1 MLSYC
6 CKIEAAKIPTKSVQ
20 QTIIANYQEAA
31 NKAHKQADH
40 CKQQANT
47 YSLLRLGIFA
57 MMVFVVYITVQQDS
71 FVVLGVGIVILLA
84 AFVALVAQQGKYE
97 RLRDYHLDLERINL
111 NEINNLQSGVNLYDN
126 GQKYSNEKH
135 FYTSDLDIFGNA
147 SLYNLVNRAAT
158 SAGNDKLADWLSA
171 PANKATILSRQK
183 AVQEIAENTD
193 WKVNTQTKLLFATK
207 EDTDQMKQL
216 FMYLKT
222 PLHLTGERWLS
233 IYIKVA
239 PYLLFG
245 VLLAGAF
252 LSPYFTVI
260 AIILGLVNMSI
271 LVAKGSYLLKAGS
284 IAGKISDMLAKYAI
298 VFNAIETQQWQS
310 QRCAQLN
317 EKLKANQT
325 SKNIAEL
332 SKLINKLSYSLI
344 MIVGFILNVF
354 FLWALKQIIVIEKW
368 KHNNHQNFE
377 EAFDVIAE
385 FEALISLAVPA
396 INYPDW
402 IYPTIAETAGYTLKA
417 NHLAHPLIRDKRVDN
432 DYELQDAFKIDII
445 TGSNM
450 AGKSTFLRTIGI
462 NTVLALSGAPVCAS
476 EMEVSVITI
485 VSYMRIK
492 DSLNESTSTFK
503 AELDR
508 LQMLLAAVEKE
519 HRVFFLID
527 EMLRGTNSM
536 DKYLGS
542 KAVIEQLIAKKGVGM
557 VATHDLQIARL
568 EDKYPDYVRNYY
580 FDIQVQNGEM
590 LFDYKLKH
598 GECKTFNA
606 SLLLKQIG
614 INVQPG

>member
-1 MLSYC
+1 M
-6 CKIEAAKIPTKSVQ
+6 Q

-31 NKAHKQADH
+31 NKARQQADH
-40 CKQQANT
+40 YKQQANT

-57 MMVFVVYITVQQDS
+57 IMILVVYITVQQDS

-84 AFVALVAQQGKYE
+84 AFAALVAQQGKYE

-111 NEINNLQSGVNLYDN
+111 NEINSLQNSTNLYDN
-126 GQKYSNEKH
+126 GQKYNNEKH

-147 SLYNLVNRAAT
+147 SLYNLINRAAT
-158 SAGNDKLADWLSA
+158 SAGNDKLAGWLST
-171 PANKATILSRQK
+171 PADKTTILVRQE
-183 AVQEIAENTD
+183 AVQEIAANND
-193 WKVNTQTKLLFATK
+193 WKVNTQTKLLFAAN
-207 EDTDQMKQL
+207 EDADQMKRL
-216 FMYLKT
+216 FIYLST
-222 PLHLTGERWLS
+222 PLHLSGEKWLS

-245 VLLAGAF
+245 MLLAGAF
-252 LSPYFTVI
+252 LSPYFILI
-260 AIILGLVNMSI
+260 ALLTALGNIFILL
-271 LVAKGSYLLKAGS
+271 AKGSYILKAGA
-284 IAGKISDMLAKYAI
+284 IADKISDVLAKYTV
-298 VFNAIETQQWQS
+298 VFNAIESQQWQS
-310 QRCAQLN
+310 QRCAQLH
-317 EKLKANQT
+317 EKLKVNQT

-354 FLWALKQIIVIEKW
+354 FLWALKQIILIEKW
-368 KHNNHQNFE
+368 KRNNHQNFE

-385 FEALISLAVPA
+385 FEALISLAVPG

-402 IYPTIAETAGYTLKA
+402 VYPEIAESEGYTLTAK
-417 NHLAHPLIRDKRVDN
+417 NIAHPLIRGKRVDN
-432 DYELQDAFKIDII
+432 DYNLQDAFKIDII

-462 NTVLALSGAPVCAS
+462 NTVLALSGAPVCAA
-476 EMEVSVITI
+476 EMEVSVMTI

-508 LQMLLAAVEKE
+508 LQMLLTAVEHE

-542 KAVIEQLIAKKGVGM
+542 KAVIEQLVAQKGVGM

-614 INVQPG
+614 INVQAE

>member
-1 MLSYC
+1 M
-6 CKIEAAKIPTKSVQ
+6 Q
-20 QTIIANYQEAA
+20 QTIIANYEDAA
-31 NKAHKQADH
+31 AKAKQQADH
-40 CKQQANT
+40 YKKEANT
-47 YSLLRLGIFA
+47 YSLLRLGVFA
-57 MMVFVVYITVQQDS
+57 LMIFVVYLTVQQDN
-71 FVVLGVGIVILLA
+71 FVVLGVGVIILLA
-84 AFVALVAQQGKYE
+84 AFTALVAQQGKYE
-97 RLRDYHLDLERINL
+97 RLRDYYLDLERVNL
-111 NEINNLQSGVNLYDN
+111 NELDSINTQGNLYNN
-126 GQKYSNEKH
+126 GQRYGNEKH

-147 SLYNLVNRAAT
+147 SLYNLINRTAT
-158 SAGNDKLADWLSA
+158 SAGNDKLAAWLSA
-171 PANKATILSRQK
+171 PADKSTILQRQD
-183 AVQEIAENTD
+183 AVKEIAANND
-193 WKVNTQTKLLFATK
+193 WKVNTQTKLLFAGK
-207 EDTDQMKQL
+207 EDIDQTKRL
-216 FMYLKT
+216 FIYLGT
-222 PLHLTGERWLS
+222 PLHLSGEKWLS
-233 IYIKVA
+233 IYIKIA
-239 PYLLFG
+239 PFL
-245 VLLAGAF
+245 LLAMVLAGSF
-252 LSPYFTVI
+252 LSPVF
-260 AIILGLVNMSI
+260 I
-271 LVAKGSYLLKAGS
+271 LVAIAVAIANMLILFSKGSYILKAGAV
-284 IAGKISDMLAKYAI
+284 AGKISDVLASYAV
-298 VFNAIETQQWQS
+298 VFEAIESKQWQS
-310 QRCAQLN
+310 KRCTELY
-317 EKLKANQT
+317 EKLKVNQT
-325 SKNIAEL
+325 SKNITEL

-354 FLWALKQIIVIEKW
+354 FLWALKQIILIENW
-368 KHNNHQNFE
+368 KRNNHQNFE

-385 FEALISLAVPA
+385 FEALISIAVPA
-396 INYPDW
+396 INYPEW
-402 IYPTIAETAGYTLKA
+402 VYPTIADTEGYTLTAK
-417 NHLAHPLIRDKRVDN
+417 NIAHPLIRGKRVDN
-432 DYELQDAFKIDII
+432 DYDLQDAFKIDII

-476 EMEVSVITI
+476 AMEVSVITI

-508 LQMLLAAVEKE
+508 LQMLLAAVEHE

-580 FDIQVQNGEM
+580 FDIQVKEGEM

-614 INVQPG
+614 INVQPE